1 MNEKWIKIQA
11 ESEERKIGR
20 GYIKEL
26 RRGRGEC
33 QRGNVKEKSVKSA
46 SLSSVEQL
54 GINTC
59 LRYEQYVKC
68 FYSS

>member
-33 QRGNVKEKSVKSA
+33 PQVDGAGNREEK
-46 SLSSVEQL
+46 
-54 GINTC
+54 
-59 LRYEQYVKC
+59 R
-68 FYSS
+68 